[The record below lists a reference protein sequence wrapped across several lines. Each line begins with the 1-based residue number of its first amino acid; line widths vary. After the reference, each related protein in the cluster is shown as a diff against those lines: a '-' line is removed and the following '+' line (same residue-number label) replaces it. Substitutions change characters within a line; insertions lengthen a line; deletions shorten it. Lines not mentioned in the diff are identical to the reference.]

1 MPMNPIETVTTNY
14 HWFYPVLSKFL
25 RFGKSRVSQT
35 GTLELGS
42 NYLTE

>member
-14 HWFYPVLSKFL
+14 RCFYPVLSKFL